1 MEYCKLIIKDNP
13 YDRAGLINRNFFCW
27 IIPLLNAG
35 YRKELEPGDLWRNS
49 KCDSSEMLG
58 ARLQEEWNKELKKK
72 KHSKPSF
79 LKAIIRAFGF
89 WYFMAGLLS
98 ILSDAILRVLQPII
112 MGWMIYFLQKYR
124 SSQNEEDLYYF
135 FYCGIAV
142 VVLGVIYVIVYH
154 PYFFKMTRKG
164 MQLRIACCNMIY
176 RKALRLS
183 HKALGQTTVGQM
195 VNLLSNDVNR
205 FDYAFIFVP
214 YIVTAPVQAIITIV
228 YLYYF
233 DFNWSVFVGCSVLI
247 LYLPFQMYMGSL
259 FSKLRAKTAILTDE
273 RIRLMNELIPA
284 MRVIKMYTWEK
295 PFAKLVELA
304 RRREVSAI
312 RKTALLRGVNM
323 ALFFVSSK
331 VIVFVCFVVFI
342 LEGGTFSPQHVFVA
356 IALFGNFRTCLTLF
370 FPYGVSQGSE
380 AIISITRLEQFLL
393 LEEKQIDSD
402 HIDKISLPI
411 KPKDAGVWM
420 KNVFATWD
428 TRNQEPT
435 LGDLNFEINSGELL
449 VIIGSVGSG
458 KSSVLMSILS
468 EIPIY
473 SGTLK
478 VRGKISYASQQ
489 PWNFAGTVRENVLFG
504 NPYNETRYKKVL
516 HVCALEKDLELF
528 QFGDQTIVGD
538 RGVSLS
544 GGQKARINLAR
555 ALYEEAEVYLLDD
568 PLSAVDAAVS
578 KHIFEKCIRGFLKH
592 KTVILVTHQLQFIRQ
607 ATKILVLNNGKTQG
621 YGTYSELMNSGIDFV
636 KIANEEK
643 LAQQQKLQDIDS
655 SIRQSMESLH
665 TTLHH
670 SSQLS
675 LNSSIGGDDL
685 TNFIT
690 GEALQQTN
698 SEMLTSG
705 SVKARIYW
713 VYVRMGAG
721 FFFLSLLIISNI
733 GTQLLFN
740 GSDYFL
746 ALWTDHESGVQNMIS
761 SFSRETCIIIL
772 SVLVGVLFILSLV
785 RTTTF
790 FTICMRSSINLHNSL
805 FECLIRAP
813 ITFFDNN
820 PIGVLLNRCSRD
832 MGIVDDQIPPT
843 AFDAIEIFVQMI
855 GILVLVS
862 FISYWIIIPTLVLA
876 VIFYYIRN
884 YYIISARSIKRLEGI
899 TRSPVFSHLANS
911 LYGLA
916 TVRAFG
922 VQSTF
927 EKKFDEYQDCHTA
940 SWFLFISAARWFG
953 IVLDWL
959 CVIYLAAVTLALSL
973 THSTKTPSEIGLSIS
988 YAITLTGM
996 FQWGVR
1002 QSAELESQMTSVE
1015 RVDEFSHIEN
1025 EKNLELSVEQKPPEF
1040 WPEAGR
1046 ITFENVSLAYAPD
1059 AQPVLK
1065 ELNFEIKAREKIGI
1079 VGRTGAG
1086 KSSMI
1091 SSLFRLLQ
1099 PTGRILIDKIDTNT
1113 ISLTELRKKLSIIP
1127 QDPIIFAGPVRRN
1140 IDPFNQHSDQRLWQV
1155 LEEVQLKD
1163 VVMEMAG
1170 GLDSNI
1176 SEGGSNLSVGQRQL
1190 FCLARAILKQNRILI
1205 LDEATANVD
1214 HKTDLF
1220 IQDAIRDKFAYCTVL
1235 TIAHRLHTIMDS
1247 DRVLVLDAG
1256 KIIEFDEPYALLQ
1269 NEKGLFYNMVRMTG
1283 KSMANNLKEMAR
1295 IAHEM
1300 RLKQNIN
1307 FDRAQLRTLQ
1317 GSFIHNPRTD
1327 SIAEENSD
1335 EEKEAIYYDGNGK
1348 RN

>member
-1 MEYCKLIIKDNP
+1 M
-13 YDRAGLINRNFFCW
+13 
-27 IIPLLNAG
+27 
-35 YRKELEPGDLWRNS
+35 
-49 KCDSSEMLG
+49 
-58 ARLQEEWNKELKKK
+58 
-72 KHSKPSF
+72 
-79 LKAIIRAFGF
+79 
-89 WYFMAGLLS
+89 
-98 ILSDAILRVLQPII
+98 
-112 MGWMIYFLQKYR
+112 
-124 SSQNEEDLYYF
+124 
-135 FYCGIAV
+135 
-142 VVLGVIYVIVYH
+142 
-154 PYFFKMTRKG
+154 
-164 MQLRIACCNMIY
+164 
-176 RKALRLS
+176 
-183 HKALGQTTVGQM
+183 
-195 VNLLSNDVNR
+195 
-205 FDYAFIFVP
+205 
-214 YIVTAPVQAIITIV
+214 
-228 YLYYF
+228 
-233 DFNWSVFVGCSVLI
+233 
-247 LYLPFQMYMGSL
+247 
-259 FSKLRAKTAILTDE
+259 
-273 RIRLMNELIPA
+273 
-284 MRVIKMYTWEK
+284 
-295 PFAKLVELA
+295 
-304 RRREVSAI
+304 
-312 RKTALLRGVNM
+312 
-323 ALFFVSSK
+323 
-331 VIVFVCFVVFI
+331 
-342 LEGGTFSPQHVFVA
+342 
-356 IALFGNFRTCLTLF
+356 
-370 FPYGVSQGSE
+370 
-380 AIISITRLEQFLL
+380 
-393 LEEKQIDSD
+393 
-402 HIDKISLPI
+402 
-411 KPKDAGVWM
+411 
-420 KNVFATWD
+420 
-428 TRNQEPT
+428 
-435 LGDLNFEINSGELL
+435 
-449 VIIGSVGSG
+449 
-458 KSSVLMSILS
+458 
-468 EIPIY
+468 
-473 SGTLK
+473 
-478 VRGKISYASQQ
+478 
-489 PWNFAGTVRENVLFG
+489 
-504 NPYNETRYKKVL
+504 
-516 HVCALEKDLELF
+516 
-528 QFGDQTIVGD
+528 
-538 RGVSLS
+538 
-544 GGQKARINLAR
+544 
-555 ALYEEAEVYLLDD
+555 
-568 PLSAVDAAVS
+568 
-578 KHIFEKCIRGFLKH
+578 
-592 KTVILVTHQLQFIRQ
+592 ILVTHQLQFIRQ

-1214 HKTDLF
+1214 HK
-1220 IQDAIRDKFAYCTVL
+1220 
-1235 TIAHRLHTIMDS
+1235 
-1247 DRVLVLDAG
+1247 
-1256 KIIEFDEPYALLQ
+1256 
-1269 NEKGLFYNMVRMTG
+1269 
-1283 KSMANNLKEMAR
+1283 
-1295 IAHEM
+1295 
-1300 RLKQNIN
+1300 
-1307 FDRAQLRTLQ
+1307 
-1317 GSFIHNPRTD
+1317 
-1327 SIAEENSD
+1327 
-1335 EEKEAIYYDGNGK
+1335 
-1348 RN
+1348 